1 VTEYKVDHRFGK
13 LAAHVLL
20 YPRTGRTHQ
29 LRVHLASLGHPILGD
44 QTYGGRKVCTVE
56 GVEIPRVMLHART
69 LGFRHPVTGESQE
82 YTKPFPS
89 DMEQVVQTLTGLTPP
104 HAVRTLWQTPQRG
117 IHNVASKD
125 EFMQTGDVLDAMG
138 GLVAQLK
145 TYAAKLPPIVHL
157 SAVPTGVKPKF
168 EAVEEYEE
176 IVSRFRNQSAG
187 TPYKGLNELL
197 VESLEAFEVGRLLGS
212 VHPLLSVLDHLE
224 RMGRDKEIEIG
235 RINEMRTAEYRS
247 TLNKILPGNKP
258 ELDGAGRGMWL
269 SGDGSAPEAHD
280 GWNNWDVIGGPM
292 TLH

>member
-1 VTEYKVDHRFGK
+1 
-13 LAAHVLL
+13 
-20 YPRTGRTHQ
+20 
-29 LRVHLASLGHPILGD
+29 
-44 QTYGGRKVCTVE
+44 
-56 GVEIPRVMLHART
+56 
-69 LGFRHPVTGESQE
+69 
-82 YTKPFPS
+82 
-89 DMEQVVQTLTGLTPP
+89 
-104 HAVRTLWQTPQRG
+104 
-117 IHNVASKD
+117 
-125 EFMQTGDVLDAMG
+125 MQTGDVLDALG

-157 SAVPTGVKPKF
+157 SAVPIGVKPKF

-235 RINEMRTAEYRS
+235 RIDETRTAEYRS

-258 ELDGAGRGMWL
+258 ELDGPGRGM
-269 SGDGSAPEAHD
+269 
-280 GWNNWDVIGGPM
+280 
-292 TLH
+292 